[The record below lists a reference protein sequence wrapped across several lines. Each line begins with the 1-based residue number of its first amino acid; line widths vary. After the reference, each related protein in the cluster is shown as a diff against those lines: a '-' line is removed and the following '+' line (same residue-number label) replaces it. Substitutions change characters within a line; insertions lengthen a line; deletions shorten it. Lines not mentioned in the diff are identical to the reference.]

1 VAARAVNTARYV
13 VAVVL
18 LVSVPPGVLLWLAI
32 HPFVGFWRRLGPVW
46 TYVILSVPVIAMMLG
61 LYLARDTLLGADL
74 GTSVPLIVLAVVCL
88 VPGLSIARKRRRYLT
103 KKILSGVPELRRDA
117 ANRGRLLTEG
127 IYGKVRHPRYI
138 EFLCWVGSYA
148 FFANHAGLYVMLV
161 LTLPTLYLIVLLEER
176 ELRDRFGKEYEEYCR
191 RVPRFVPKRAQ
202 ETAS

>member
-1 VAARAVNTARYV
+1 MNTARYV
-13 VAVVL
+13 VGVVL
-18 LVSVPPGVLLWLAI
+18 LVATPPGVLLWFVI

-46 TYVILSVPVIAMMLG
+46 TYVVLSVPVIAMMLG

-74 GTSVPLIVLAVVCL
+74 GTSVPLIVLAVACL
-88 VPGLSIARKRRRYLT
+88 VPGMLIARKRRRYLT

-117 ANRGRLLTEG
+117 GNRGTLLTEG

-161 LTLPTLYLIVLLEER
+161 LMLPTLYMIVLLEER
-176 ELRDRFGKEYEEYCR
+176 ELRDRFGEEYEEYRR
-191 RVPRFVPKRAQ
+191 RVPRFVPRRVSGA
-202 ETAS
+202 AS